1 MAEKKL
7 TNEELDQVGLASIEM
22 AWENKQKLTTLFH
35 HYAEQKEPLPAYG
48 VNDQGDAVPNL
59 SLLSRLGKI
68 IQGKQV
74 FKRVF
79 AREMLD
85 AAIKKSGIEDLT
97 KNEEKDETQIVR
109 KHLQSSVDQARR
121 NASDTD
127 EKLKTAQVKVAAL
140 TEENQRQAKEIET
153 LKAKLAVVTNQA
165 GAAERR
171 VVLGNHQER
180 NSLKRVFG

>member
-85 AAIKKSGIEDLT
+85 AAIKKSGIEDLS
-97 KNEEKDETQIVR
+97 KKEEKDETQMVR
-109 KHLQSSVDQARR
+109 KHLQSSIDQARR

-127 EKLKTAQVKVAAL
+127 GKLKSALVKIAAL
-140 TEENQRQAKEIET
+140 TDENQRQAKDIAT
-153 LKAKLAVVTNQA
+153 LEAKLAVETSKVR
-165 GAAERR
+165 AAERR
-171 VVLGNHQER
+171 VIQGNHQER
-180 NSLKRVFG
+180 NTLKRVFG